1 MVMETKP
8 RRTRRAA
15 ANADALT
22 ALRSRRDE
30 LDARDVERRQREDAA
45 LERFAT
51 AAAKVRKVRGAAEA
65 RAVELERR
73 AAVERQK
80 AETAAAEQDG
90 EQAAALL
97 ELHELGRNAED
108 LATLTGIPVKKVRAM
123 IKSAKPGASP
133 VAEPEPPANREPAA
147 TEPVAVPAPEVTATP

>member
-1 MVMETKP
+1 MVKETKP
-8 RRTRRAA
+8 RRTRRATA
-15 ANADALT
+15 KADELT

-51 AAAKVRKVRGAAEA
+51 AAAKVSKVREAAEA

-73 AAVERQK
+73 AAVERQR

-97 ELHELGRNAED
+97 ELHQLGRNAED

-123 IKSAKPGASP
+123 IKSAKPAVAS
-133 VAEPEPPANREPAA
+133 VAEPKPPVEREPAA
-147 TEPVAVPAPEVTATP
+147 PEPVATPAPEVTATP